1 MPSLMDT
8 YSRFQI
14 AFVRGEGSTLW
25 DDSGKSYLDFG
36 SGISVTNL
44 GHCNPAVTEAIRRQA
59 GLLLHTSNLFIVK
72 DQEELADLITEN
84 SFPGKVFFCNS
95 GAEANEGA
103 IKLARLYGNVKYSG
117 ARYKIISMYNSFHGR
132 TYATLSATGQAK
144 VQKGFTPTAG
154 YNAYVPL
161 NDMEEMEKAAS
172 LGDTAAVI
180 LELFQG
186 EGGVLSADK
195 QYVRRL
201 RDYCTANDI
210 MLIIDEVQTGYG
222 RTGKMFA
229 FEHYDIEPDVMT
241 MAKAMANGLPM
252 GAFLA
257 KDGFARYMTPGTHG
271 STFGGT
277 PIVCAAAKAVIK
289 EMTKPGFLDKVTE
302 KGNLLASIIR
312 EALGNACE
320 IRGKG
325 LLIGAGTRHDPKV
338 LAEECLKNGLVVIT
352 AGNGSVRLYPPLTV
366 SEEEIRDG
374 ALRFI
379 KSVKN
384 LEEKTK

>member
-72 DQEELADLITEN
+72 EQEELADLITEN

-144 VQKGFTPTAG
+144 VQKGFTPAAG
-154 YNAYVPL
+154 YNVYVPF
-161 NDMEEMEKAAS
+161 NDMEELEKAAS

-195 QYVRRL
+195 QYVKRL

-229 FEHYDIEPDVMT
+229 FEHYGIEPDVMT

-257 KDGFARYMTPGTHG
+257 KDRFARYMTPGTHG

-289 EMTKPGFLDKVTE
+289 EMTRPGFLDKVTE
-302 KGNLLASIIR
+302 KGNLLASVIK
-312 EALGNACE
+312 EALGDACE

-325 LLIGAGTRHDPKV
+325 LLIGAGTKHDPKV

-366 SEEEIRDG
+366 SEEEIKDG
-374 ALRFI
+374 ASRFI